1 MTTKKNITMKTRF
14 MLIPLLCALSAC
26 SSTETDTSVPEIIS
40 VGDAT
45 APLNCQEYP
54 RGGAIFFDYLFQ
66 DDTELGAYNI
76 EIHNNFDHHTHS
88 TEAGECRQ
96 DPAKEPVNPWILNK
110 DYPIPAGSA
119 SFEAKQT
126 IPAGSTS
133 FEAKQTIPVPTDVD
147 PGEYHFMIRL
157 TDRSGWQ
164 QLKSVSIRVSE

>member
-1 MTTKKNITMKTRF
+1 MTTKKNITMKTKY

-26 SSTETDTSVPEIIS
+26 SSTDTDTAVPEILP

-54 RGGAIFFDYLFQ
+54 RGGAIFFDYLFK

-88 TEAGECRQ
+88 TEAGECRL
-96 DPAKEPVNPWILNK
+96 DPAKEPVKPWILNK
-110 DYPIPAGSA
+110 DYPIPAGN
-119 SFEAKQT
+119 
-126 IPAGSTS
+126 TS
-133 FEAKQTIPVPTDVD
+133 FEAKQTIPVPEDVD

-164 QLKSVSIRVSE
+164 QLKSVSIRVLE

>member
-1 MTTKKNITMKTRF
+1 MTMKKSII
-14 MLIPLLCALSAC
+14 MKSKLILLPLLCALSAC
-26 SSTETDTSVPEIIS
+26 SSTDTDTTVPEILP
-40 VGDAT
+40 VGEAT
-45 APLNCQEYP
+45 GPLNCQEYP
-54 RGGAIFFDYLFQ
+54 RGGAIFFDYLFK

-96 DPAKEPVNPWILNK
+96 DPAKEPVKPWILNK
-110 DYPIPAGSA
+110 DYP
-119 SFEAKQT
+119 

-133 FEAKQTIPVPTDVD
+133 FEAKQTIPIPADVD

-164 QLKSVSIRVSE
+164 QLKSVSIRILE